1 MENKKEFK
9 VNDVE
14 TLPEGWKRV
23 KLGEIIVENPKSPF
37 KVEDANDEGF
47 FPFFTSGEVVL
58 KHNHLLV
65 DGENIFLSTG
75 GSAYVKFHTG
85 KASYS
90 ADTWVIRIK
99 NSVLGNKLFYYFLQR
114 KINHITYKYFI
125 GSGLEHLQKDYFK
138 SNFIVV
144 FPESSKEQKKIAE
157 ILETVDKAIE
167 KTDAIIEKYK
177 RIKHGLMHDLLTK
190 GIDENRQTRSEQTH
204 KFKDSPLGRIPKEWE
219 VVTVSDFA
227 SNEKNAIVDGPFGS
241 NLKIEHYRE
250 VGRPVVQSG
259 FVTSNKFVADKYLYV
274 DESKFRSEI
283 RSRVLP
289 GDIVMAKI
297 GAQCGTCAILPDNH
311 PIGILAGNCLK
322 ITVSRNNLNKFL
334 EILLHYYYKL
344 GKLELVISTTAQPA
358 ISMSSLKKV
367 LIPRPNIMEQHR
379 IAQVLY
385 QIDETI
391 EKEIQYKEK
400 LERLKI
406 GLMED
411 LLTGKVRVNNL
422 IKEGV

>member
-1 MENKKEFK
+1 MNTERTQTRVMKMKK
-9 VNDVE
+9 
-14 TLPEGWKRV
+14 LPEGWERV
-23 KLGEIIVENPKSPF
+23 KLGELINKGKIKLF
-37 KVEDANDEGF
+37 RGKVISKDDMKE
-47 FPFFTSGEVVL
+47 FPGDYPVYSSSVQNNG
-58 KHNHLLV
+58 LLGYYGKYMFEEELVSWSV
-65 DGENIFLSTG
+65 DGGGNFFYRPKHKYSLTNVVGYMRVLDSKFLS
-75 GSAYVKFHTG
+75 
-85 KASYS
+85 
-90 ADTWVIRIK
+90 
-99 NSVLGNKLFYYFLQR
+99 
-114 KINHITYKYFI
+114 YKYLYLVLYF
-125 GSGLEHLQKDYFK
+125 EHKRKVFDYQTK
-138 SNFIVV
+138 AHPSVI
-144 FPESSKEQKKIAE
+144 KELYSINLLPLSEQRKIAE
-157 ILETVDKAIE
+157 ILSVADEAIE
-167 KTDAIIEKYK
+167 KTDQIIEKYK
-177 RIKHGLMHDLLTK
+177 RIKRGLMQDLLTK
-190 GIDENRQTRSEQTH
+190 GIDENGQIRSEETH
-204 KFKDSPLGRIPKEWE
+204 KFKDSLLGRVPEEWE

-367 LIPRPNIMEQHR
+367 LIPRPNIMEQHH
-379 IAQVLY
+379 IAKILSSL
-385 QIDETI
+385 DDTI
-391 EKEIQYKEK
+391 EKEQNYKEK
-400 LERLKI
+400 LERIKH
-406 GLMED
+406 
-411 LLTGKVRVNNL
+411 GKVRVNHL
-422 IKEGV
+422 INN